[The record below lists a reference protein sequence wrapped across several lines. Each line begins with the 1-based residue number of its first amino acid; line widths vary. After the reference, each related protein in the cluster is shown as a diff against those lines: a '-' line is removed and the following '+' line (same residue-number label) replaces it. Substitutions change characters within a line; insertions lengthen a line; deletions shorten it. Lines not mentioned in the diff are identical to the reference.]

1 MSITAA
7 DVEKIAKLARI
18 RIDADA
24 SADVSQRLNNIL
36 AMADRLQAV
45 DTTGVAPMA
54 NPLELTLRLSAED
67 KTQQLRADV
76 VTEPTGAAALA
87 ARAAFLNIAPSI
99 EQGLYLVPKVIE

>member
-24 SADVSQRLNNIL
+24 IAAVSQRLGNIL
-36 AMADRLQAV
+36 AMADQLQAV

-54 NPLELTLRLSAED
+54 NPLDA
-67 KTQQLRADV
+67 TQRLRADV
-76 VTEPTGAAALA
+76 VTEPTGAAAIA
-87 ARAAFLNIAPSI
+87 ARDAFLNIAPSA